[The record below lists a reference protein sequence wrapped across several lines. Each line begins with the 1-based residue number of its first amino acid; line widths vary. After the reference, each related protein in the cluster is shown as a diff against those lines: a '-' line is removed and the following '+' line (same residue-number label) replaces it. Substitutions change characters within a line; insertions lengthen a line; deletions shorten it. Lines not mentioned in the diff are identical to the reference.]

1 MSKRPNFDTFKKEAM
16 KDADFKVEYELLDS
30 EFKLI
35 QTFIKAR
42 KKARYSQSD
51 LAKKLKLQ
59 QPSIARL
66 EKGGYSTTS
75 IAKLSRV
82 ADALGYSMKVSLAPK
97 KRK

>member
-1 MSKRPNFDTFKKEAM
+1 M
-16 KDADFKVEYELLDS
+16 KNEDFKAEYKLLES
-30 EFKLI
+30 EFKLL

-42 KKARYSQSD
+42 KAARYSQSE

-59 QPSIARL
+59 QPAIARL
-66 EKGGYSTTS
+66 ERGGYTTTS

-82 ADALGYSMKVSLAPK
+82 ADALGYSIKVSLAPK